1 MFQWTT
7 AASTRAAVLLLL
19 LLLLVLLLLLLLLL
33 LELLMVPRSMT
44 AVARRA
50 AVKRFCGVGGDGGD
64 GGAVVFDM
72 RSWSLE
78 GRSRVKVVDELGA
91 RLH

>member
-1 MFQWTT
+1 
-7 AASTRAAVLLLL
+7 
-19 LLLLVLLLLLLLLL
+19 
-33 LELLMVPRSMT
+33 
-44 AVARRA
+44 
-50 AVKRFCGVGGDGGD
+50 VKRFCGVGGDGGD

>member
-50 AVKRFCGVGGDGGD
+50 AVKRFCGVGGDGG
-64 GGAVVFDM
+64 AVVFDM